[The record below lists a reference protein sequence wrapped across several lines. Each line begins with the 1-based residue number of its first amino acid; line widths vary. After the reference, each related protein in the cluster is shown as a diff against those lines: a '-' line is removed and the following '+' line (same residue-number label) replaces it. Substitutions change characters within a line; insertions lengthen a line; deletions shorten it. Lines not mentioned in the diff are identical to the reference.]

1 MRSRR
6 TWPALLTARSGVH
19 VAFLTD
25 VALPYVS
32 GVTVAVRR
40 QRDALR
46 DAGCTVTV
54 VGPHGDVDLAE
65 PDVHVPG
72 APPGHKLALFG
83 PRLPLKLRSL
93 HVELLHAHSVFGAS
107 WAALAAARTL
117 RVPFVVTI
125 HTRFAEYIHY
135 AGVAAP
141 LARTL
146 VGPYTGAVVAAADLA
161 IAPNNELA
169 QELRTAGDAKAV
181 HVVPAPFDG
190 TLLGGDAA
198 RGRARLGVGQD
209 IPLLLSVSRLALEKR
224 VLDLVEMLRA
234 SSRRDSVLVF
244 AGSGPLDAE
253 LRAAVARAGLVPRVR
268 FAGQLGLGG
277 LADAFA
283 AADAVVSAS
292 RSETQGLALCE
303 AAAAGRIVIAP
314 DRGGYAEVLGHE
326 AGGLFP
332 SRAPTAEEL
341 AACVDRAL
349 DDRAL
354 SQHLGAEAARRAVV
368 AWSPRAVASAL
379 GDAYAAAARVTE

>member
-1 MRSRR
+1 M
-6 TWPALLTARSGVH
+6 H

-54 VGPHGDVDLAE
+54 VGPHGDVDVAE

-72 APPGHKLALFG
+72 APPGHRLALFG
-83 PRLPLKLRSL
+83 PRLPSKLRSR

-117 RVPFVVTI
+117 RLPFVVTV
-125 HTRFAEYIHY
+125 HTRFDEYTHY

-141 LARTL
+141 LAHAL
-146 VGPYTGAVVAAADLA
+146 IGPYTGAVVAAADLA
-161 IAPNNELA
+161 IAPNEELA
-169 QELRTAGDAKAV
+169 HELRAAGDANAV
-181 HVVPAPFDG
+181 RVVPAPFDPA
-190 TLLGGDAA
+190 LLAGDAA
-198 RGRARLGVGQD
+198 RGRARLGVGAD
-209 IPLLLSVSRLALEKR
+209 VPLLLSASRLAVEKR
-224 VLDLVEMLRA
+224 ILDLVEMLRA
-234 SSRRDSVLVF
+234 SARQDTVLVF
-244 AGSGPLDAE
+244 AGSGPLEAE
-253 LRAAVARAGLVPRVR
+253 LRAAAETAGLAPRVR
-268 FAGQLGLGG
+268 FAGQLGLGS

-283 AADAVVSAS
+283 AADVVVSAS

-303 AAAAGRIVIAP
+303 AAAAGRIVVAP

-326 AGGLFP
+326 IGGLFP
-332 SRAPTAEEL
+332 SAAPVAEEL

-349 DDRAL
+349 DDRGLA
-354 SQHLGAEAARRAVV
+354 QHLATEAARRARS
-368 AWSPRAVASAL
+368 AWSPAAVATVL
-379 GDAYAAAARVTE
+379 RDAYAAAARVTE